1 MTVTTGSFISDS
13 ILFLRNVLR
22 SGIQDPLSGRT
33 GSFIFTSYPKSNTVY
48 PIITIKNTG
57 ITTQKLGMSSETSLS
72 NMRYEA
78 KVFSK
83 NSKECDN
90 LTQNIIN
97 ILRTNQFGTNSTN
110 DEQVFGFKIDSVVP
124 VVTDDGINT
133 IHQKSITFTYKIFLG
148 N

>member
-1 MTVTTGSFISDS
+1 MVVTTGSFLSDS
-13 ILFLRNVLR
+13 ILFLRNVLC
-22 SGIQDPLSGRT
+22 SNVSDPLTSRT

-57 ITTQKLGMSSETSLS
+57 IATQKLGMSSETSLS
-72 NMRYEA
+72 KMKYEV

-97 ILRTNQFGTNSTN
+97 VLRTNQFGTNSTN
-110 DEQVFGFKIDSVVP
+110 EEQVFGFNIDSVVP
-124 VVTDDGINT
+124 IVSEDGINT
-133 IHQKSITFTYKIFLG
+133 IHQKAITFTYKIFLG